1 MSKTEYALKS
11 KRRAVSRLTR
21 RRPKPQS
28 HYRSGPRGTTVRTN
42 RGKGQ
47 YRGPLVLPK
56 RKTPRIPMAI
66 GKALGASTRQV
77 VRKAPRGP
85 RSFPTRTG
93 RVAGRA
99 IRSRKPSRPT
109 RSFPT
114 RSGPRPM
121 KA

>member
-1 MSKTEYALKS
+1 MSKGRTSKS
-11 KRRAVSRLTR
+11 TR
-21 RRPKPQS
+21 GVARPRRPHP
-28 HYRSGPRGTTVRTN
+28 HYRSGPRGTTVRTTP
-42 RGKGQ
+42 GKGQ
-47 YRGPLVLPK
+47 YRGHPVLTK

-66 GKALGASTRQV
+66 GKAIGASTRQV
-77 VRKAPRGP
+77 VRKAPSGP

-114 RSGPRPM
+114 RSGPRPT